1 MKRTLIGL
9 TLLIALAVAVP
20 SRAQGIGS
28 ILKKAGDT
36 KQAMDDAKISEAD
49 EIKIGT
55 DVSAMLRERYGVV
68 QDKAVHKYVTL
79 VGSVL
84 AAQSTRP
91 DLPWTFIVLDTD
103 GINAYA
109 SPGGFIH
116 ITRGALSIL
125 KNEAE
130 LADILGHEI
139 SHVTQKHAINSI
151 QNARKAGAV
160 ANAATKSDIAKQF
173 ADAAYKIVFEGT
185 YDRGQELDAD
195 KRGIALANA
204 AGYAATGL
212 GDFLTRLDARNK
224 NQPDRNGLF
233 ASHPDMQARLDGLT
247 KEIKSQQ
254 LDATAMVAAR
264 YTKNITFT
272 PVPAPAGSDAPASSS
287 GKLGLGGLSSLGKD
301 KNSNQT
307 VSSGGSRGVN
317 TERDA
322 KGGSDKGAVV
332 VAVTAAEIADFRK
345 GIAG

>member
-1 MKRTLIGL
+1 MKRLSVGL
-9 TLLIALAVAVP
+9 TLLSALALASP
-20 SRAQGIGS
+20 AHAQIGGILG
-28 ILKKAGDT
+28 KAGKAAEAT
-36 KQAMDDAKISEAD
+36 QQAKISEAD

-84 AAQSTRP
+84 AAQSSRP
-91 DLPWTFIVLDTD
+91 GLPWTFIVLDTD

-109 SPGGFIH
+109 APGGFIH

-151 QNARKAGAV
+151 QNAKMAGA
-160 ANAATKSDIAKQF
+160 AADAVTKSDLAKQIT
-173 ADAAYKIVFEGT
+173 DAAYKIVFEGT
-185 YDRGQELDAD
+185 YDRGQEIDAD
-195 KRGIALANA
+195 KRGVALADA
-204 AGYAATGL
+204 AGYAPNGL

-247 KEIKSQQ
+247 KEIKSQK
-254 LDATAMVAAR
+254 LVATAMVAAR
-264 YTKNITFT
+264 YSKNITFT
-272 PVPAPAGSDAPASSS
+272 PVPPPAGSGDAGASGSKFGMTGMSS
-287 GKLGLGGLSSLGKD
+287 IGTD
-301 KNSNQT
+301 KKSNQS

-322 KGGSDKGAVV
+322 KGGPNKEAVTV
-332 VAVTAAEIADFRK
+332 TVTAAEVEAFAK